1 MIIKKSIYPKTKRYA
16 SGSASV
22 TITEKLDGSNVA
34 IFKLNGVVVVA
45 QRNNIMTLDED
56 AIKNYKGMPKWF
68 EDNINI
74 LDLRDGSCIC
84 GEWMGMGQLKY
95 PRLDKKIYMFAKAN
109 VNQDLELTNVIY
121 NHEHFIYPF
130 ESGVIP
136 DCIGVVPV
144 VCKMDHYP
152 TIENLNDLYSEYSS
166 TIACNVEGFVI
177 EQQNTIRKYLRMKNG
192 KHEQHKEQVEFRN
205 RMVKKK

>member
-16 SGSASV
+16 LDSTGV
-22 TITEKLDGSNVA
+22 TITEKLDGSSVA
-34 IFKLNGVVVVA
+34 IFKLNELIHVA
-45 QRNNIMTLDED
+45 QRNNIMTIDED
-56 AIKNYKGMPKWF
+56 AIKNYKGMSQWF
-68 EDNINI
+68 EDNISMI
-74 LDLRDGSCIC
+74 DLCEGSCIC

-95 PRLDKKIYMFAKAN
+95 PYLDKKIYMFAKAN
-109 VNQDLELTNVIY
+109 VDQDLELTNVIY

-152 TIENLNDLYSEYSS
+152 TIENLNNLYAEYASA
-166 TIACNVEGFVI
+166 IECNVEGFVI
-177 EQQNTIRKYLRMKNG
+177 EQQNSVRKYLRMKNG
-192 KHEQHKEQVEFRN
+192 KPEQHREQVEFRN
-205 RMVKKK
+205 RRVKK